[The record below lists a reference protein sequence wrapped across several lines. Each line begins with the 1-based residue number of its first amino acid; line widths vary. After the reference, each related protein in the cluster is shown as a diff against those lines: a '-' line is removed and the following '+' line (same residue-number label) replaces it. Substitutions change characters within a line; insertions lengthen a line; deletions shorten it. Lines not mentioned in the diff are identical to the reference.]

1 VLHFLQDV
9 MHAQIPI
16 EPGRASIAVFGFPG
30 LGDLVRCHSLIQL
43 IAAQYPKFAIDV
55 IARRP
60 TVDIVR
66 FMPEVRDAIGTD
78 FRHNRLS
85 TVERLR
91 LAQTLRA
98 KNYAAAYIIQSS
110 FKAAVVPF
118 LAQIPERI
126 GWACEGRRPLLTKAH
141 SGMHRVPRMV
151 DRICRLGIPAGA
163 TPPSRWPELRPAA
176 RRRCIRQAERRR
188 FRSHRSFDQRAD
200 QRCR

>member
-1 VLHFLQDV
+1 